1 MKIYNYTRVLKWIK
15 EAILINTVFAFV
27 ILFLSLYFDN
37 FELFSFSIVFNI
49 VLFVLN
55 YAIKSFIMYKVRKL
69 YRSGKIGYNEV
80 KAVGNCLKEE
90 SIC

>member
-15 EAILINTVFAFV
+15 EAILINSVFAFI

-55 YAIKSFIMYKVRKL
+55 YAIKSFVMYKVRKM
-69 YRSGKIGYNEV
+69 YRSGKIAYNEV
-80 KAVGNCLKEE
+80 KAVGNCLKED